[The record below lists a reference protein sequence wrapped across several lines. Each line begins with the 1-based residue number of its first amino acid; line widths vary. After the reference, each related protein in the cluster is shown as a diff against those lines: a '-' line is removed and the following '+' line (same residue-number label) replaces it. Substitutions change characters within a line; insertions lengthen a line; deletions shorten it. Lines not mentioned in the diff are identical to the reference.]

1 MSLFLICILNNSLIE
16 ILLTY
21 QIFDKCISPRVSCP
35 GEICYWRSMFGTLNE
50 KLEKIVN
57 SIKGKAIISEAD
69 ADLTMREIRIAL
81 LEADVAL
88 SVVKDFINNIKNNII
103 GKEVLKSIKPDQM
116 IIKLVQDELINI
128 LGSNN
133 EPLKIEKNGLTKIL
147 FCGLQGSGK
156 TTTIAKL
163 ANHIQKESKKKIL
176 LVSADIYRPAAQEQ
190 LKILG
195 RQVGVEFYDHGN
207 SKSVEMIT
215 NDSLIYAQKNLYDII
230 LFDTAGRQVIDEDMM
245 QELKLIFKKL
255 NPQETIL
262 VADSLTG
269 QDAANVAKIFNET
282 IKITGSI
289 LTRVDGDGRGG
300 AALSIKS
307 ITGSILTRI
316 DGDGRGG
323 AALSIKSITG
333 APIKFIGTGEKI
345 EQLEIF
351 YPDRIANRILGMG
364 DIISLVEKAS
374 ENVDQKEMEILAKKI
389 SKGKFDLEDF
399 AKQLKQM
406 GSMGGVSGIMS
417 MLPGISKAQKLMAEN
432 KISDDIINHQIAI
445 INSMTKKE
453 RLNSDLIKASRKI
466 RISNGSGT
474 RVQDVN
480 KLLKQFLQ
488 SQKMMKKMK
497 SMGKSGFPNDFMQK
511 LQGRPPTNL
520 N

>member
-1 MSLFLICILNNSLIE
+1 
-16 ILLTY
+16 
-21 QIFDKCISPRVSCP
+21 
-35 GEICYWRSMFGTLNE
+35 MFGTLNE
-50 KLEKIVN
+50 RLEKIVS
-57 SIKGKAIISEAD
+57 SIRGKAIISESDLD
-69 ADLTMREIRIAL
+69 ATMREIRIAL

-88 SVVKDFINNIKNNII
+88 QVVKDFVVNIKLNIV

-116 IIKLVQDELINI
+116 IIKLVQDELIRI
-128 LGSNN
+128 LGENN

-156 TTTIAKL
+156 TTSVAKL
-163 ANHIQKESKKKIL
+163 ANHIKKESKKKIL

-190 LKILG
+190 LKVLSK
-195 RQVGVEFYDHGN
+195 QVGVEFFDHN
-207 SKSVEMIT
+207 NIQSVENIT
-215 NDSLIYAQKNLYDII
+215 KDTIHYAQKNLFDII
-230 LFDTAGRQVIDEDMM
+230 LFDTAGRQVIDNKMM
-245 QELKLIFKKL
+245 QELKIIHEQLQ
-255 NPQETIL
+255 PQETIL

-269 QDAANVAKIFNET
+269 QDAANIAKSFST
-282 IKITGSI
+282 
-289 LTRVDGDGRGG
+289 VV
-300 AALSIKS
+300 S

-345 EQLEIF
+345 EQLETF

-374 ENVDQKEMEILAKKI
+374 ENIDQDEMEKLAKKM

-399 AKQLKQM
+399 AKQLRQM
-406 GSMGGVSGIMS
+406 GKMGGVSGIMS

-432 KISDDIINHQIAI
+432 KISDDLINHQIAI
-445 INSMTKKE
+445 INSMTKIE
-453 RLNSDLIKASRKI
+453 RANPDIIKASRKI

-497 SMGKSGFPNDFMQK
+497 SMEKGGLANDFIQK
-511 LQGRPPTNL
+511 IQGKLPTNF